1 MPGRCD
7 MRTTRDKCR
16 LAAVGALALSLLVSA
31 CAQSSVDIPALPTL
45 VKDDRQ
51 FLTKEQQAK
60 AIADMARDKDAAKA
74 QAEKQIERR

>member
-1 MPGRCD
+1 MP
-7 MRTTRDKCR
+7 TTRKR
-16 LAAVGALALSLLVSA
+16 RRGAGAVAVGLALLASA
-31 CAQSSVDIPALPTL
+31 CAQPSVDIPALPTL